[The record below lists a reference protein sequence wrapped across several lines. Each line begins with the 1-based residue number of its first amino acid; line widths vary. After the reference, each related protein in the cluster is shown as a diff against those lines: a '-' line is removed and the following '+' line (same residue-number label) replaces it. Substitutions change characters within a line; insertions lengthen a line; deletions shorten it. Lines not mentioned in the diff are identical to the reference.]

1 MVRATF
7 MPSLPSEGQIMPLS
21 VNELEGLLRLVGL
34 TNEKEINCEQC
45 LALVAE
51 FAEHEL
57 AGKSVP
63 EGLKV
68 VEQHL
73 SVCSECREEY
83 EALQRVLGDLKSKPE
98 E

>member
-1 MVRATF
+1 
-7 MPSLPSEGQIMPLS
+7 MPLS
-21 VNELEGLLRLVGL
+21 NNELEDLLRLVGL
-34 TNEKEINCEQC
+34 TNDKEINCEQC
-45 LALVAE
+45 LAMVAE

-63 EGLKV
+63 ESLKM

-83 EALQRVLGDLKSKPE
+83 EALQRALGELNSERKNST
-98 E
+98 

>member
-1 MVRATF
+1 
-7 MPSLPSEGQIMPLS
+7 MPLS
-21 VNELEGLLRLVGL
+21 NKELAGLLRLVGL
-34 TNEKEINCEQC
+34 THDKEINCEQC

-57 AGKSVP
+57 SGKSVP
-63 EGLKV
+63 EGLKM

-83 EALQRVLGDLKSKPE
+83 EALQRALGELKNDPRE
-98 E
+98 

>member
-1 MVRATF
+1 
-7 MPSLPSEGQIMPLS
+7 MPLS
-21 VNELEGLLRLVGL
+21 KKELEGLLRLVGL
-34 TNEKEINCEQC
+34 TKDSEINCEQC

-63 EGLKV
+63 EGLKA

-83 EALQRVLGDLKSKPE
+83 KALPRALGNLNNE
-98 E
+98 RRTRT

>member
-1 MVRATF
+1 
-7 MPSLPSEGQIMPLS
+7 MPLS
-21 VNELEGLLRLVGL
+21 NKELKGLLRLVGL
-34 TNEKEINCEQC
+34 TSDNEINCEQC

-57 AGKSVP
+57 AGKSVS
-63 EGLKV
+63 ESLKM

-83 EALQRVLGDLKSKPE
+83 EALQRVLGDLNNE
-98 E
+98 REN

>member
-1 MVRATF
+1 
-7 MPSLPSEGQIMPLS
+7 MPLS
-21 VNELEGLLRLVGL
+21 NKELEGLLRLVGL
-34 TNEKEINCEQC
+34 TNDKEINCEQC

-63 EGLKV
+63 AGLKM

-83 EALQRVLGDLKSKPE
+83 EALQRALDEMKSEPE

>member
-1 MVRATF
+1 
-7 MPSLPSEGQIMPLS
+7 MPLS
-21 VNELEGLLRLVGL
+21 NKELEGLLRLVGL
-34 TNEKEINCEQC
+34 TNDKEINCEQC

-63 EGLKV
+63 EGLKM

-83 EALQRVLGDLKSKPE
+83 QALQRALDEMKSEPE